1 MRPKS
6 IVIIFITYVYTIDIP
21 TLGSHR
27 DNIRDSRVGILVE
40 EAKEQ
45 TRKEYIRRARNILR
59 STLNGR
65 NIITAINSRAM
76 SVIRY
81 GWGIIGYTKVQVEGF
96 VRKARKLLTLHGVHH
111 PRADVD
117 RLYLNPEEEKVRLE
131 WRSVW
136 E

>member
-6 IVIIFITYVYTIDIP
+6 FVIIFFTYVYTIDIP
-21 TLGSHR
+21 TMGSHR

-59 STLNGR
+59 SKLNGR

-81 GWGIIGYTKVQVEGF
+81 G
-96 VRKARKLLTLHGVHH
+96 
-111 PRADVD
+111 
-117 RLYLNPEEEKVRLE
+117 
-131 WRSVW
+131 
-136 E
+136 